1 MKKKI
6 ILVLGDPNSINSE
19 IIFKSLKKI
28 NNSLKSRIYLVA
40 NFKLL
45 KKQFEILNYR
55 IKLIQVKDIKQ
66 KISQPGLKIIN
77 VNLNFKNPFNISL
90 RDSSNFVIKSL
101 DIAHELALS
110 KNVSGI
116 INCPINKKLLKKSE
130 YGVTEYFSSKCK
142 IKDNSEVMLIKNN
155 QLAVSPITT
164 HLLVKNISKKINTKI
179 IIKKIMTISQW
190 YLKKLK
196 RRPKI
201 AILGLNPHN
210 AELEK
215 KTEEVQHILPAIN
228 KLTKL
233 GINLSGPFVA
243 DTIFISEYKKFDIIV
258 GMYHDQV
265 IAPFKSIF
273 KFDAINLTL
282 GLKYIRVSPD
292 HGVAQNLIKKNLASP
307 ESLVKCI
314 NFLKE
319 F

>member
-1 MKKKI
+1 M
-6 ILVLGDPNSINSE
+6 
-19 IIFKSLKKI
+19 
-28 NNSLKSRIYLVA
+28 
-40 NFKLL
+40 
-45 KKQFEILNYR
+45 
-55 IKLIQVKDIKQ
+55 
-66 KISQPGLKIIN
+66 
-77 VNLNFKNPFNISL
+77 
-90 RDSSNFVIKSL
+90 
-101 DIAHELALS
+101 S

>member
-66 KISQPGLKIIN
+66 KISQPGLKIID

>member
-28 NNSLKSRIYLVA
+28 KNNLKNRIYLIA
-40 NFKLL
+40 NFDLI
-45 KKQFEILNYR
+45 KKQFKILNYR
-55 IKLIQVKDIKQ
+55 IKLVKVKDLKQ
-66 KISQPGLKIIN
+66 KPSQPGLKIID
-77 VNLNFKNPFNISL
+77 VNLAFKNPFNVSL
-90 RDSSNFVIKSL
+90 SNSSKFVLKSL
-101 DIAHELALS
+101 DTAHKLALS
-110 KNVSGI
+110 KDVSGI
-116 INCPINKKLLKKSE
+116 INCPINKRLLKKKE
-130 YGVTEYFSSKCK
+130 HGVTEYFASKCK
-142 IKDNSEVMLIKNN
+142 IKDNSEVMLIQNN

-164 HLLVKNISKKINTKI
+164 HLLVKNISKKINSKI
-179 IIKKIMTISQW
+179 IIKKIIKINQW
-190 YLKKLK
+190 YLKKIK
-196 RRPKI
+196 RKPKI

-215 KTEEVQHILPAIN
+215 NTEEVKHILPSIN
-228 KLTKL
+228 KLKKL
-233 GINLSGPFVA
+233 GINLNGPFVA
-243 DTIFISEYKKFDIIV
+243 DTIFINEYRKFDIIV

-273 KFDAINLTL
+273 KFDAINITL

-314 NFLKE
+314 NFLK
-319 F
+319 